1 MSTTPPDMRRGSLH
15 TALGS
20 GAACTAA
27 AFGAGFTLAADQSGS
42 AAPVNRMRDIPGTLG
57 RDSVERSPR
66 ETE

>member
-1 MSTTPPDMRRGSLH
+1 MSTTPLDIRRVSLH

-20 GAACTAA
+20 GAACTAT
-27 AFGAGFTLAADQSGS
+27 AFGTGFTLAADRSGS
-42 AAPVNRMRDIPGTLG
+42 TAPVNRMRDIPGTPG